1 MGHEYRSEFPASSRT
16 ITPLPETTGFLGRI
30 VHSVRTRGLRYALVS
45 VVNVLF
51 GGGLLVVFQRW
62 MAPTVANLVAVALS
76 AIPAYYMNRI
86 WVWGKRG
93 RSHWRK
99 EVVPFWAFTIAGLV
113 LSTVMIAYA
122 DNHTRNRYL
131 ILFVQLFAF
140 GVLWVIRFFLLDR
153 LFHVEVFE
161 DDQPDRD

>member
-1 MGHEYRSEFPASSRT
+1 MGDEYLKEFPASSRT
-16 ITPLPETTGFLGRI
+16 ITPLPETTGFLGQI
-30 VHSVRTRGLRYALVS
+30 VHSIRTRGLRYSLVS

-62 MAPTVANLVAVALS
+62 MTPTLANLIAVAIS

-93 RSHWRK
+93 RSHIRK
-99 EVVPFWAFTIAGLV
+99 EVIPFWAFTFAGLV
-113 LSTVMIAYA
+113 LSTLLIAFA
-122 DNHTRNRYL
+122 DDHTSNRYA
-131 ILFVQLFAF
+131 ILLVQLVSF
-140 GVLWVIRFFLLDR
+140 GILWVIRFFLLDR

-161 DDQPDRD
+161 DDTPDED

>member
-1 MGHEYRSEFPASSRT
+1 MSHELRREFPSSSHT
-16 ITPLPETTGFLGRI
+16 ITPLPETTGFFGSLM
-30 VHSVRTRGLRYALVS
+30 HSVRTRGLRYSLVS

-51 GGGLLVVFQRW
+51 GGGLLVVLQHW
-62 MAPTVANLVAVALS
+62 MRPTIANLVAVAIS

-93 RSHWRK
+93 RSHMKK
-99 EVVPFWAFTIAGLV
+99 EVIPFWAFTIAGLV
-113 LSTVMIAYA
+113 LSTVLIAFA
-122 DNHTRNRYL
+122 DNHTRNRYV
-131 ILFVQLFAF
+131 ILFVQLFSF

-161 DDQPDRD
+161 DDSPDEE

>member
-99 EVVPFWAFTIAGLV
+99 EVVPFWAFTIAGLL

>member
-1 MGHEYRSEFPASSRT
+1 MSHELRREFPASSRT
-16 ITPLPETTGFLGRI
+16 VTPLPETSGFIGS
-30 VHSVRTRGLRYALVS
+30 VMHSIRTRGLRYMFVS
-45 VVNVLF
+45 VVNVVV

-62 MAPTVANLVAVALS
+62 MRPTVANLVAVAVS

-93 RSHWRK
+93 RSHLRK
-99 EVVPFWAFTIAGLV
+99 EVLPFWAFTLAGLV
-113 LSTVMIAYA
+113 LSTLAIAYA

-131 ILFVQLFAF
+131 ILLVQLVSF
-140 GVLWVIRFFLLDR
+140 GVLWVVRFFLLDR

-161 DDQPDRD
+161 DDTPDED